1 MSALSLVPALA
12 PIPAPTGLVSYAAD
26 AALAEHA
33 ERCGDLLMLAMAN
46 EDRELALIWQ
56 AAMVGIVQ
64 LRRVRRFSPDILL
77 VEGVDV
83 G

>member
-1 MSALSLVPALA
+1 VSALSLVARPA
-12 PIPAPTGLVSYAAD
+12 SYAAD
-26 AALAEHA
+26 AALAQQA

-56 AAMVGIVQ
+56 AAMFGIAK
-64 LRRVRRFSPDILL
+64 LRRSRRFGLDTPSGE
-77 VEGVDV
+77 VSHG

>member
-1 MSALSLVPALA
+1 VSALSVVPR
-12 PIPAPTGLVSYAAD
+12 PVSYAAD

-33 ERCGDLLMLAMAN
+33 ERCGGLLVLAMAN

-56 AAMVGIVQ
+56 AAMFGVVQ
-64 LRRVRRFSPDILL
+64 LRRSRRFGLDTPSGE
-77 VEGVDV
+77 VSHG